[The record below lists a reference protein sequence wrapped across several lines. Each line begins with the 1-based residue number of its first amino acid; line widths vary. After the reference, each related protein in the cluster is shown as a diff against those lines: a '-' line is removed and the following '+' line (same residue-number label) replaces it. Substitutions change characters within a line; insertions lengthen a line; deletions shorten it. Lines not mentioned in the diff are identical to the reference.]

1 MDFKYIEQLL
11 ERYWQCQTTPEE
23 ERILKA
29 FFSQPNV
36 PKHLAR
42 YRSLFEYESKQ
53 AEVKLSADFD
63 QRLLA
68 LVEETANNE
77 PQPQPLRVVKAER
90 ISLSRR
96 LRPLFRAAA
105 AVAIVTLIGTATQHS
120 FGPSN
125 DTPAATSGW
134 DYNQSAYKDSYQDPQ
149 KAYEASM
156 ETLEMFKEG
165 AQTAVND
172 TAAKANSFSEKA
184 SNFSDKGAAFSDKGS
199 AFSEKGSA
207 FSSKEKAVKNE
218 AQGSRTKR

>member
-11 ERYWQCQTTPEE
+11 ERYWQCQTTTEE

-29 FFSQPNV
+29 FFSQPQV
-36 PKHLAR
+36 PAHLAR
-42 YRSLFEYESKQ
+42 YRSLFVYQ
-53 AEVKLSADFD
+53 AEEAKQCLSDDFD
-63 QRLLA
+63 QRLLRIVGENQEEQQPTQPFKV
-68 LVEETANNE
+68 VE
-77 PQPQPLRVVKAER
+77 AER

-105 AVAIVTLIGTATQHS
+105 AVAIVTLIGTATQRS
-120 FGPSN
+120 FAP
-125 DTPAATSGW
+125 DTAAPASTSGW

-172 TAAKANSFSEKA
+172 TATQ
-184 SNFSDKGAAFSDKGS
+184 SNEIPVKGKDSHTTGKDAPLK
-199 AFSEKGSA
+199 
-207 FSSKEKAVKNE
+207 
-218 AQGSRTKR
+218 Q

>member
-42 YRSLFEYESKQ
+42 YCSLFEYESKQ
-53 AEVKLSADFD
+53 AEVKLSASFD

-68 LVEETANNE
+68 LVEETAKDE

-90 ISLSRR
+90 ISLLRR

-120 FGPSN
+120 FAPSS

-172 TAAKANSFSEKA
+172 TAAKVNDFSMKANDLSE
-184 SNFSDKGAAFSDKGS
+184 KGAAFS
-199 AFSEKGSA
+199 A
-207 FSSKEKAVKNE
+207 KEKAVKGRG
-218 AQGSRTKR
+218 QGSQMKR